1 MTLLYRSTR
10 GKADNALTA
19 SAAILQGLS
28 PDGGLYVPTEKPQLD
43 LNLND
48 LPGLTYQQVAFN
60 VLSAFLTDFNA
71 EELKACVNA
80 AYDDKFDDAAIAP
93 VSHHGKDFYLEL
105 FHGPTIAFKDLA
117 LSILPHLMTTAAK
130 KQHFDKQI
138 DQALNIEVLPDPKT
152 AAKDLGLL
160 NMANNGG
167 QVFGPIFAASVIGLV
182 GYHGIFPLA
191 SAMAIIGSILII
203 FIKKIK

>member
-10 GKADNALTA
+10 GTADTALTA

-48 LPGLTYQQVAFN
+48 LPDLTYQQVAYK
-60 VLSAFLTDFNA
+60 VLSAFLTDFNDD
-71 EELKACVNA
+71 ELKACINA
-80 AYDDKFDDAAIAP
+80 AYDDKFDDNAIAP

-138 DQALNIEVLPDPKT
+138 VILT
-152 AAKDLGLL
+152 ATSGDTGKAA
-160 NMANNGG
+160 M
-167 QVFGPIFAASVIGLV
+167 AASPMWLTPRSS
-182 GYHGIFPLA
+182 F
-191 SAMAIIGSILII
+191 SIRNKVSVL
-203 FIKKIK
+203 FKNSR